1 MVKLDTIGKNIRK
14 FREAKK
20 LRQEDLAEKA
30 ELTTNY
36 IGMIERGEK
45 IPALDTFIKI
55 LNALGVSADMVLS
68 DVLDNG
74 YTVKNSMLNE
84 KLEKLVPEDR
94 NKIYEV
100 IDTMMKQSKQILP

>member
-1 MVKLDTIGKNIRK
+1 MMKLDTIGKNIRK

-74 YTVKNSMLNE
+74 YAVKNSMLNE

-94 NKIYEV
+94 NK
-100 IDTMMKQSKQILP
+100 MMKQSKQILP